1 MVLRQRVLDE
11 IASARQEL
19 VELTQ
24 ALIRVPTVNPPGQH
38 YRECAELIGERM
50 RRYGMQV
57 ELLVADDHPDHSE
70 RYPRVNV
77 LGRVDGNARRP
88 CLHFN
93 GHLDVVPAGT
103 GWSVRP
109 FDAVE
114 RDGKIYGRGSADM
127 KAGIAAALVA
137 VACLRRAGV
146 ELAGSLEVSATVDE
160 ESGGFAGVEWMC
172 KRGLLASTRTDYV
185 IIPEPLNVDRI
196 CIGHRGVYW
205 FRVAA
210 RGVVAHG
217 SMPFLGASA
226 IEHLATLVE
235 RMRSELL
242 PRIAARTTAMPV
254 VPEAARR
261 ATLNVNSIVGGQAG
275 EFPQTACVAE
285 HAEAIF
291 DRRFLHE
298 ETFDGVKAEIH
309 ELLADLTREEPRR
322 RYDLEDLMVVHP
334 VLAPRD
340 APLVHALA
348 SDVEVVLGR
357 APSLCASPGTYDH
370 KHVARV
376 AGVEQCVAY
385 GPGIL
390 DLAHQID
397 EYVEI
402 DDLVRATQVLALSA
416 MRLVAATD

>member
-1 MVLRQRVLDE
+1 
-11 IASARQEL
+11 
-19 VELTQ
+19 
-24 ALIRVPTVNPPGQH
+24 
-38 YRECAELIGERM
+38 
-50 RRYGMQV
+50 
-57 ELLVADDHPDHSE
+57 
-70 RYPRVNV
+70 
-77 LGRVDGNARRP
+77 
-88 CLHFN
+88 
-93 GHLDVVPAGT
+93 
-103 GWSVRP
+103 
-109 FDAVE
+109 
-114 RDGKIYGRGSADM
+114 M

-172 KRGLLASTRTDYV
+172 KRGLLGSARTDFV

-210 RGVVAHG
+210 RGAVAHG
-217 SMPFLGASA
+217 SMPFLGVSA

-242 PRIAARTTAMPV
+242 PRIAARITAMPV

-298 ETFDGVKAEIH
+298 ETFDGVKAEIR
-309 ELLADLTREEPRR
+309 ELLTELTREEPRR
-322 RYDLEDLMVVHP
+322 RYELEDLMVVHP

-340 APLVHALA
+340 APLVRALS
-348 SDVEVVLGR
+348 SDVEAVLGR